1 LNPGVYK
8 YKAYTT
14 LNWYK
19 GVAGASLRWRH
30 LPSARSAAAAQA
42 ASTLG
47 APASPVIGVSSYSI
61 FDLSGTW
68 SVTDALQ
75 VRLGV
80 DNLLDKDPPVINFN
94 PTVVQGGGSLDPNAG
109 GGPGGNYD
117 VLGRTYYLGVRAQ
130 F

>member
-1 LNPGVYK
+1 M
-8 YKAYTT
+8 
-14 LNWYK
+14 
-19 GVAGASLRWRH
+19 
-30 LPSARSAAAAQA
+30 
-42 ASTLG
+42 
-47 APASPVIGVSSYSI
+47 
-61 FDLSGTW
+61 
-68 SVTDALQ
+68 TDALQ

-109 GGPGGNYD
+109 GGRGGNYD